1 MGFQLTGEPA
11 ADRVLDQHP
20 FALLVGMMLDQQYPM
35 EHAFRGAWKVLDRF
49 GTLDPAAIAAAE
61 PEQFAALCSQPPA
74 IHRYPKAMAA
84 RLQEVATLVQSR
96 YDGDASRLWI
106 EATTG
111 RELLA
116 RVQELPGFGRQKAQI
131 FVALLAKQLG
141 IRPDGWE
148 AAAGDY
154 ALTGFRSVADVIDAE
169 SLQKVRA
176 HKQEQK
182 ALARAA
188 RASG

>member
-11 ADRVLDQHP
+11 ADQVLDEHP

-35 EHAFRGAWKVLDRF
+35 EHAFRGGWKVLDRF
-49 GTLDPAAIAAAE
+49 GTLDPSAIAAAE
-61 PEQFAALCSQPPA
+61 PEQFAALCSKPPA

-154 ALTGFRSVADVIDAE
+154 ALTGFRSVADVVDSE

-176 HKQEQK
+176 FKQEQK

-188 RASG
+188 RAG